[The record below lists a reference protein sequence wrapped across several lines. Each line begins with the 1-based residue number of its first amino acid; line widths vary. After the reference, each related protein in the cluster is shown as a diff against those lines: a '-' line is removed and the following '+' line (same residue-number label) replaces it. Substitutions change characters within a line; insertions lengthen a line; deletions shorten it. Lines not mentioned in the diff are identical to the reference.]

1 MRRNLRVPWWPISG
15 SFQLILSLEK
25 ALPPSVDFRL
35 LGSAVESLSTSQHA
49 SQDKAS
55 ELLVLLHKD
64 VLSRLMGLPDGMA
77 ASIKVAQLAQAE
89 LLEHA
94 VMIEDFTEV

>member
-1 MRRNLRVPWWPISG
+1 M
-15 SFQLILSLEK
+15 
-25 ALPPSVDFRL
+25 
-35 LGSAVESLSTSQHA
+35 
-49 SQDKAS
+49 
-55 ELLVLLHKD
+55 LLHKD

-77 ASIKVAQLAQAE
+77 VSIKVAQLAQAE